1 MQRQSVFGLHKSEK
15 PNAYIDLGSTGAKDW
30 PSPMYRPLVVLGLLL
45 PALPALPA
53 AAKSQPTGPE
63 ATPQGDD
70 PATLLVAR
78 IANAFDVDL
87 IPHLVVERLVKW
99 QLGMRDVVHDAAAR
113 IASFANDVG
122 VRVPDVTCLAW
133 YPLPASKTSW
143 ATSGFGWR
151 DDPYRHYRKFHSGA
165 DIRAQPG
172 TPVMVAGDGRVTF
185 AGRQGGYG
193 NVIYVDHG
201 GGVITRYGHLRRIE
215 TQKDAI
221 VTAGSRIGQVGS
233 TGRATGPHLHFE
245 VRIDGRPVD
254 PGTAMT
260 VGMLQRQSP
269 SEGNLAAFALDPEIQ
284 SRELSDLD
292 PPKSR
297 TTTAKKSTSGRPD
310 RAIRTKRARP
320 TS

>member
-1 MQRQSVFGLHKSEK
+1 
-15 PNAYIDLGSTGAKDW
+15 
-30 PSPMYRPLVVLGLLL
+30 MYRPLVVLGLLL
-45 PALPALPA
+45 PALPAA
-53 AAKSQPTGPE
+53 ARSADGAKAAEEPTS
-63 ATPQGDD
+63 AT
-70 PATLLVAR
+70 TLIVAR
-78 IANAFDVDL
+78 VANAFDLDL
-87 IPHLVVERLVKW
+87 IPHVVVERLVRW
-99 QLGMRDVVHDAAAR
+99 QLGMRDVLHHAADR
-113 IASFANDVG
+113 IASLANRAG
-122 VRVPDVTCLAW
+122 IAIPDVSCLAW
-133 YPLPASKTSW
+133 DPLPASSTSW

-165 DIRAQPG
+165 DIRATPG
-172 TPVMVAGDGRVTF
+172 TPVMVAGDGLVTF

-215 TQKDAI
+215 TKKDAI
-221 VTAGSRIGQVGS
+221 VTAGTRIGQVGS

-254 PGTAMT
+254 PGTALR

-269 SEGNLAAFALDPEIQ
+269 AEGHLAAFALNPELQ
-284 SRELSDLD
+284 AANLSELD

-297 TTTAKKSTSGRPD
+297 SAKAKKVVTGRPD
-310 RAIRTKRARP
+310 RATRTKRARP